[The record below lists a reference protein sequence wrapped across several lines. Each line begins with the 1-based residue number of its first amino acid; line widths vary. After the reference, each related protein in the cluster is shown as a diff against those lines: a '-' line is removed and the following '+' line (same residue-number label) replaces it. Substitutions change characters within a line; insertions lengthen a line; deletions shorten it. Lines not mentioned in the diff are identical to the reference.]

1 MKNVLKIIIASAM
14 LASSGCAATPKKEKV
29 VGDVKYATIL
39 QDGVK
44 RRVVVSNTN
53 GLKIVS
59 KSAKDSSKDGVIVEF
74 NDSSA
79 VNIAA
84 FEAKYGLKF
93 KKKLVIGYYIFLNK
107 SSKTDLEIVDDI
119 MKNESNIKTL
129 KPNWKLNVS
138 PK

>member
-1 MKNVLKIIIASAM
+1 MKNVLKIIIASVV
-14 LASSGCAATPKKEKV
+14 LASSGCAATPKKEKA

-44 RRVVVSNTN
+44 RKVVVTNTN
-53 GLKIVS
+53 DLKIVS
-59 KSAKDSSKDGVIVEF
+59 NSTKDSSKDGVIVEF
-74 NDSSA
+74 NDNS
-79 VNIAA
+79 VVDIAA
-84 FEAKYGLKF
+84 FAAKYNLEF